1 MRNVIGEIPTFLPTC
16 AMYNNIIEFRLGKFI
31 QRSKMNW
38 TMYLALV
45 EDEPNNLGGCVLAA
59 VRRGRISHQCQ
70 FQRSESVHSTV
81 TLKRVDI
88 YRPGQPNVL
97 SGLCD
102 PHHESHT
109 CHRHTPGL
117 VRFADNSYPSIL
129 ILGGRCA
136 CAPSEIK
143 RLCAPRRASDCYRS
157 EIPGLYPTFLII
169 MIYIYIYIYILDAL
183 LVRPW
188 QGV

>member
-1 MRNVIGEIPTFLPTC
+1 
-16 AMYNNIIEFRLGKFI
+16 
-31 QRSKMNW
+31 
-38 TMYLALV
+38 MYLALV
-45 EDEPNNLGGCVLAA
+45 EGEPNNLGGCVLAA

-143 RLCAPRRASDCYRS
+143 RRLCAPLGVSLIVIDLKFR
-157 EIPGLYPTFLII
+157 GLYPTFVII
-169 MIYIYIYIYILDAL
+169 MIYILDAL
-183 LVRPW
+183 LVRP
-188 QGV
+188 